1 MSRLFP
7 GCYAFGRTLGDPG
20 GQYGGAV
27 AGDAAK
33 GESGEPRAWI
43 GRRIVGFS
51 IDWIA
56 SSLIVLLLFPQ
67 FPYGSVQAW
76 VPTAIVFIVEASVL
90 TWLTGS
96 SFGQRISGLGV
107 AAIDGGRLPLW
118 RALVRNF
125 LICLVLPAVVYD
137 NQGRGLHD
145 RLAGT
150 YVVKVR

>member
-1 MSRLFP
+1 MAKES
-7 GCYAFGRTLGDPG
+7 GT
-20 GQYGGAV
+20 GAP
-27 AGDAAK
+27 
-33 GESGEPRAWI
+33 GEPRAWI

-56 SSLIVLLLFPQ
+56 SSLIVLLLFPEY
-67 FPYGSVQAW
+67 PYGSVQAW

-107 AAIDGGRLPLW
+107 ASVDGGRLPLW
-118 RALVRNF
+118 RALLRNF
-125 LICLVLPAVVYD
+125 LICLVIPAVVYD